1 MQFQP
6 LLDCWYLTGPTAA
19 GKSAAGVE
27 LALRIGAEIVS
38 MDSMA
43 LYRHMDI
50 GTAKPSDQER
60 RRVPHHLIDVIDPHE
75 EYSLAQ
81 YIEAAHRCVEDI
93 TGRGKKVLFVGGTPL
108 YLKGLLR
115 GIFQGP
121 AADWTFRRQI
131 QLEAQQQ
138 EPLWLHGR
146 LQEIDP
152 AAAARL
158 HPNDTRRLIRAL
170 EIFHLTGR
178 PISEFQ
184 KQFDIGATAER
195 CRVFVLDWPREELR
209 ARIDRR
215 VNEMFENG
223 LVGEVRALLADAK
236 PPGKTARQA
245 VGYRDVIEHLE
256 GRRTLAETV
265 ELVQLHTRQLAK
277 RQYTWF
283 RSLGEC
289 RFVSVSGDLD
299 PGEVVRIITRSP
311 LARG

>member
-1 MQFQP
+1 MAFHP
-6 LLDCWYLTGPTAA
+6 LLDCWYLTGPTAS

-50 GTAKPSDQER
+50 GTAKPSEEQR

-75 EYSLAQ
+75 EYSLAR
-81 YIEAAHRCVEDI
+81 YIEAAHRCVRDI
-93 TGRGKKVLFVGGTPL
+93 AGRGIKTLFVGGTPL

-121 AADWTFRRQI
+121 AADWTFRRQL
-131 QLEAQQQ
+131 QQEAQSQD
-138 EPLWLHGR
+138 PLRLYRR
-146 LQEIDP
+146 LQEVD
-152 AAAARL
+152 AAAAAKL

-184 KQFDIGATAER
+184 KQFDTGVSADR
-195 CRVFVLDWPREELR
+195 CHVFVLDWPRDELQ

-215 VNEMFENG
+215 VGEMFKNK
-223 LVGEVRALLADAK
+223 LIDEVRALLADPQ

-245 VGYRDVIEHLE
+245 VGYREAIEHLE
-256 GRRTLAETV
+256 GRRTLDETL

-277 RQYTWF
+277 RQNTWF
-283 RSLGEC
+283 RSLSEC
-289 RFVSVSGDLD
+289 RFVTLGGKIDPTEVACQIRETASG
-299 PGEVVRIITRSP
+299 I
-311 LARG
+311 